1 MTMREMLFFLMWM
14 LLTFTTAQAYEL
26 QDCWKQFPPERQI
39 SNCSKII
46 DQSPPRDVLADALF
60 HRGSAY
66 AAKGMVTNAIEDYTA
81 AIRLKPEDKHAL
93 AARATAHVS
102 AQDFDKAIADYSAA
116 LAIDGKFATAYVGR
130 GYAFLVKK
138 ELERAIDDFTTAL
151 GISPSYVP
159 ALNNR
164 GLAFMKM
171 GKLERAIT
179 DFNQA
184 IERNQLYGLA
194 FNNRG
199 YAYEKLGERE
209 KAIDDFRSALSIDP
223 TLTGALAGLKRLSA
237 AGNIAAQSSHRIAE
251 GRRIAEKNCAWC
263 HAIGPKGDSP
273 NKQAPRFRDIQA
285 RHPILALREPITR
298 AIVTP
303 HDAMP
308 KLGLTQPQIDSMIA
322 YINSLQS
329 AP

>member
-1 MTMREMLFFLMWM
+1 MTMRKMLLFLMLMLFA
-14 LLTFTTAQAYEL
+14 FTTAQAYEL
-26 QDCWKQFPPERQI
+26 QDCWKQLPPEIQI

-46 DQSPPRDVLADALF
+46 DQNPPRDVLADALF

-66 AAKGMVTNAIEDYTA
+66 AAKGMVTEAIEDYTA
-81 AIRLKPEDKHAL
+81 AIRIKPEDKHAL
-93 AARATAHVS
+93 AARAIARIS
-102 AQDFDKAIADYSAA
+102 AQDFDKAIADYSRA
-116 LAIDGKFATAYVGR
+116 LRIDGKFASAYVGR

-138 ELERAIDDFTTAL
+138 ELEKAIDDFTTAL
-151 GISPSYVP
+151 SISPSYIP

-184 IERNQLYGLA
+184 IALNELYGLA
-194 FNNRG
+194 YNNRG
-199 YAYEKLGERE
+199 YAHEKLGERE
-209 KAIDDFRSALSIDP
+209 KAIDDFRTALAIDP

-237 AGNIAAQSSHRIAE
+237 AGNIAAQSSHRVAD
-251 GRRIAEKNCAWC
+251 GRQFAEKNCAWC
-263 HAIGPKGDSP
+263 HAIGAKGDSP
-273 NKQAPRFRDIQA
+273 NKQAPRFRDFQA

-322 YINSLQS
+322 YINSLQ
-329 AP
+329 